1 MVLKVQ
7 EQGANVSSALAGPLW
22 CRTLQIASLKER
34 MERGEITIAR
44 QEARERRESTVLLYN
59 TCIEEN

>member
-1 MVLKVQ
+1 
-7 EQGANVSSALAGPLW
+7 
-22 CRTLQIASLKER
+22 